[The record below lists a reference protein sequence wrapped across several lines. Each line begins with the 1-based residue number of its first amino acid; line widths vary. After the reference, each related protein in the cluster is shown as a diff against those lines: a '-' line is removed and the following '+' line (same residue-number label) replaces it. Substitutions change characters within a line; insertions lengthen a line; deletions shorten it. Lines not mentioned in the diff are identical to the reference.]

1 MKYLLQVLLMIIITT
16 STVNSQAISQTNRR
30 DIMRLDISR
39 SDITGL
45 DMNFVL
51 GFFEIA
57 DFEADGIIYQEVSAS
72 GIVLPGEP
80 GKPGF
85 PAFSKVIAVPKG
97 AEVML
102 NVSSAETEIYEGVL
116 PVPAFEIPSDND
128 DSPLRYIPDSEIY
141 LGNKT
146 YPSQNVFI
154 SEKWSLRG
162 VDLVTITVMPFSWNS
177 ESEILTVYNKIDFS
191 VSFSGGQG
199 KIGEDRLRTQNWDR
213 VLRSLIINYSDLPKI
228 DYAARTAL
236 VSSDSK
242 NNAEFIILV
251 PDDSIFIVW
260 AESIRDFRIE
270 EGIITQ
276 VFTLTDIGGSTST
289 IIDNFISDAY
299 YNWTIPPEAVLILS
313 DYPASG
319 KDYGITSPMYNS
331 YCVSDNIYADVDGDN
346 LPDMAIGRICAQNED
361 QLREMI
367 TKDFEL
373 ERNPTTEALFYD
385 NPISACG
392 WQYERWFQLCAEVIW
407 GFWDKSLSKDPVRVY
422 AIYQAPNPAP
432 GMAWSSAAYTSTV
445 VNYFNALGYI
455 EMTVPNGINWY
466 GTAADI
472 VNSVNSGAFML
483 QHRDHGSVD
492 GWGEPGFNISNI
504 NQLQNLPNKYPFVM
518 STNCLTGKYNNS
530 SEVFAERFHRI
541 TEKGAVG
548 VNAASEVSYSF
559 VNDVY
564 AWGLYDYLWPWFDP
578 NQGSGSEAD
587 VRPGWAMMYA
597 KYYLSYSSWCGS
609 TSKPV
614 TYHLMH
620 HFGDP
625 YMRMCSEVPQHLTV
639 THPDAVLAGVDS
651 FAVEAPAGSIV
662 AFSRGAN
669 VIGRGEGTG
678 SLEFY
683 SIEPQNAG
691 DTIKLAVISQ
701 NFYRYTR
708 KLMVVPAS
716 LPFVV
721 FSHISDTTGG
731 NSNGQFNPGQT
742 YSLTLQ
748 VSNWGG
754 VTAQNVLGYLTS
766 SDPNVTILND
776 TVNYGSINS
785 MDTTQTTQ
793 TLGILLSNS
802 IPDSTSVLF
811 EIRCFDSNDSEW
823 TSQVIVM
830 SNSPDLSVS
839 SLGGPETIEP
849 GNDFRIS
856 AGLKNSGSGTAYE
869 IEFSCEINDSYFSVP
884 DSHALIDSLLSQEEV
899 ILDSAFRIIVA
910 PSCPQGRF
918 AEMILTARSQ
928 GGMVFS
934 DTFTIGAGVAF
945 AEDFET
951 GGPTWSHSGPSSWH
965 VTEHASHS
973 PVKSMY
979 CGNENSWQY
988 SNSVANS
995 RVISPDLHYV
1005 SNSVL
1010 SFWHRYEMA
1019 NNYDKVQLQY
1029 STDGGTIWTLIN
1041 PEEGYTGAWA
1051 YAPYDSIY
1059 TGSQTAWQEQ
1069 NIRLYGEGTMK
1080 LSWLFFSN
1088 PTISAEGYYFDDVT
1102 LSLGSG
1108 FVGAEEEETP
1118 VERAYVFAI
1127 NRIYPNPMRNRAVIA
1142 YSIGEESMVSVSV
1155 YDVSGRIVRT
1165 LVDAVLKPGT
1175 YRSEWDGRD
1184 EFGQFVGSGTY
1195 FYRMTAGS
1203 FSAGEKLI
1211 LIR

>member
-1 MKYLLQVLLMIIITT
+1 MKYLLQVLLAIIITT
-16 STVNSQAISQTNRR
+16 SSADSQAISRTDRW
-30 DIMRLDISR
+30 DIMRLEISR

-57 DFEADGIIYQEVSAS
+57 DFETDGKIYQEISAS

-80 GKPGF
+80 GKPAF

-97 AEVML
+97 AEVIL
-102 NVSSAETEIYEGVL
+102 NVSSAETGIYEGVL

-128 DSPLRYIPDSEIY
+128 DAPLRYIPDPEIY
-141 LGNKT
+141 SGNKT

-162 VDLVTITVMPFSWNS
+162 VDLVTITVMPFSWNP
-177 ESEILTVYNKIDFS
+177 ESEILTVYNKINIS

-213 VLRSLIINYSDLPKI
+213 VLSSLIINYTDLPKI

-236 VSSDSK
+236 VSSDAK

-260 AESIRDFRIE
+260 AESIKNFRIE

-319 KDYGITSPMYNS
+319 KDYGITSPIYNS

-346 LPDMAIGRICAQNED
+346 LPDLAIGRICAQNSD
-361 QLREMI
+361 HLRDMI
-367 TKDFEL
+367 TKDLDL
-373 ERNPTTEALFYD
+373 ERNPSQELSFYD

-392 WQYERWFQLCAEVIW
+392 WQYDRWFQICAEVIW

-422 AIYQAPNPAP
+422 AICETPNPSP
-432 GMAWSSAAYTSTV
+432 GMAWSSAAYTATV
-445 VNYFNALGYI
+445 VNYFNTLGYI
-455 EMTVPNGINWY
+455 EQTVPAGINWN
-466 GTAADI
+466 GTANDVITA
-472 VNSVNSGAFML
+472 VNSGAFVL
-483 QHRDHGSVD
+483 QHRDHGNVD
-492 GWGEPGFNISNI
+492 GWGEPSFNMSSI
-504 NQLQNLPNKYPFVM
+504 NQLQNLPNKYPYVM

-530 SEVFAERFHRI
+530 TEVFAERFHRI
-541 TEKGAVG
+541 SGRGAVG
-548 VNAASEVSYSF
+548 VNAASETSYSF

-564 AWGLYDYLWPWFDP
+564 VWGLYDYLWPWFDP

-597 KYYLSYSSWCGS
+597 KYYLASSSWCGAS
-609 TSKPV
+609 AKLV

-625 YMRMCSEVPQHLTV
+625 YMRMCSEAPQYLTV
-639 THPDAVLAGVDS
+639 THPDAALAGVDS

-662 AFSRGAN
+662 AFSRGGN

-708 KLMVVPAS
+708 KLLVVPAS

-721 FSHISDTTGG
+721 FSHISDTIGG

-742 YSLTLQ
+742 YSLTIQ

-754 VTAQNVLGYLTS
+754 VTAQNVFGYLAS
-766 SDPNVTILND
+766 SDPNVTILYD

-793 TLGILLSNS
+793 TMGIVLSDA
-802 IPDSTSVLF
+802 IPDSTILGF
-811 EIRCFDSNDSEW
+811 DLLCEDSNDSVW
-823 TSQVIVM
+823 ISRSYMMV
-830 SNSPDLSVS
+830 NSPYIYTS
-839 SLGGPETIEP
+839 SLNGPVTIDS
-849 GNDFRIS
+849 GDDFRIS
-856 AGLKNSGSGTAYE
+856 AGLKNNGSGTAYD
-869 IEFSCEINDSYFSVP
+869 IEYKCRIEDNYFTV
-884 DSHALIDSLLSQEEV
+884 IDSQVSTDSLRSQEEV
-899 ILDSAFRIIVA
+899 VFDSAFRIIVD

-918 AEMILTARSQ
+918 AEMILIARSQ
-928 GGMVFS
+928 GGMVFA

-951 GGPTWSHSGPSSWH
+951 GGPNWSYSGPSSWH

-979 CGNENSWQY
+979 CGNESTWQY

-995 RVISPDLHYV
+995 RVISPDLHHV
-1005 SNSVL
+1005 NNSVL

-1029 STDGGTIWTLIN
+1029 SIDGGTTWTLIN

-1069 NIRLYGEGTMK
+1069 NIRLYGEGTIK

-1108 FVGAEEEETP
+1108 FVGAEEETP
-1118 VERAYVFAI
+1118 AERIHVFAI

-1142 YSIGEESMVSVSV
+1142 YSIGEESMVSVTV
-1155 YDVSGRIVRT
+1155 YDISGRNVRT
-1165 LVDAVLKPGT
+1165 LVNAVLKPGS